1 MKKITEM
8 KNLKKTAAA
17 LTAAVLM
24 TSAASAQVV
33 YEQDFNNVTQYDLF
47 GSNFNYTSGDA
58 NYIKFL
64 FPGETVENED
74 GTTTLNP
81 IDYGTPQLSIDP
93 ELIEVANEEALNFF
107 SIENGKGVIT
117 KIGQRESYNRYGF
130 KKSLAD
136 EIAAFNSEETGNE
149 TTEETTTPE
158 ETTEE
163 TTVDSVIKSGVW
175 NFDFTLQSMQGG
187 RRFLVLRNGDTE
199 KMAVNIH
206 KWPEKSGIAGTINDA
221 TAESNL
227 IKYDRIDN
235 TTANFG
241 FALAWDNGVANFLRF
256 QIDFDKNTLKIYRNT
271 RTMENPNWK
280 LVTRIPVKDD
290 DGNIT
295 GYDDESG
302 IALADFGVDLSEGID
317 SFGYEEIFHGNPCRM
332 MIDDIKIT
340 RVSDGKDLYSCSFD
354 DTTPDEEGNVK
365 DSWWDYGFES
375 TSQKSTI
382 WLEDGKLNYK
392 TDIYRDFI
400 IDKDLGETANS
411 GVWAVTVKYYS
422 ADDAGNG
429 LAPAKVSGD
438 TRSFINFLN
447 DTYNRYGKNGNGM
460 IKNSALGIGCNN
472 SHLTHIW
479 QITSVNG
486 EVKNEYINSNL
497 RKPANNGIM
506 TINYLNGAEY
516 KAVIDFTGE
525 KNKLYMYAKLDYNL
539 GNWVLMN
546 PDGYTLPDDF
556 NFNKVRLYDYNPG
569 NRDWA
574 AWDYFKIE
582 KFDSVNDI
590 MLTTDNDS
598 GYIGKGESV
607 NIGIQSFRAP
617 SEESK
622 TSFIDKSKVN
632 VAAAVYD
639 GGKLVDL
646 KLVSN
651 DQYSV
656 FEEFNADVTFDTLG
670 NNNDIKI
677 FAVDPSSLRPLSNI
691 KTLTGVAFD

>member
-33 YEQDFNNVTQYDLF
+33 YEQDFNNVTQYDLL
-47 GSNFNYTSGDA
+47 GSKFNYTEAGDA
-58 NYIKFL
+58 SHNADDRKNIIANL
-64 FPGETVENED
+64 FPGETVTNED
-74 GTTTLNP
+74 GSTTLNP

-149 TTEETTTPE
+149 TTEETTT
-158 ETTEE
+158 EE

-175 NFDFTLQSMQGG
+175 NFDFTLQSMQST
-187 RRFLVLRNGDTE
+187 RRFLVLRNGTTE
-199 KMAVNIH
+199 KLAVHIE
-206 KWPEKSGIAGTINDA
+206 KWAENVGIADSIANAANADKKIG
-221 TAESNL
+221 
-227 IKYDRIDN
+227 KDRIDN
-235 TTANFG
+235 TGANFG
-241 FALAWDNGVANFLRF
+241 HAVAWGNGVANFLRF

-317 SFGYEEIFHGNPCRM
+317 SFGYEEIFHGNPCRTI
-332 MIDDIKIT
+332 IDDIKIT

-375 TSQKSTI
+375 TSQKSTV

-392 TDIYRDFI
+392 TDKYRDFI

-411 GVWAVTVKYYS
+411 GVYKS
-422 ADDAGNG
+422 D
-429 LAPAKVSGD
+429 
-438 TRSFINFLN
+438 
-447 DTYNRYGKNGNGM
+447 
-460 IKNSALGIGCNN
+460 GIPSMGC
-472 SHLTHIW
+472 
-479 QITSVNG
+479 
-486 EVKNEYINSNL
+486 
-497 RKPANNGIM
+497 
-506 TINYLNGAEY
+506 
-516 KAVIDFTGE
+516 DC
-525 KNKLYMYAKLDYNL
+525 
-539 GNWVLMN
+539 
-546 PDGYTLPDDF
+546 
-556 NFNKVRLYDYNPG
+556 
-569 NRDWA
+569 
-574 AWDYFKIE
+574 
-582 KFDSVNDI
+582 
-590 MLTTDNDS
+590 
-598 GYIGKGESV
+598 
-607 NIGIQSFRAP
+607 
-617 SEESK
+617 
-622 TSFIDKSKVN
+622 
-632 VAAAVYD
+632 
-639 GGKLVDL
+639 
-646 KLVSN
+646 
-651 DQYSV
+651 
-656 FEEFNADVTFDTLG
+656 
-670 NNNDIKI
+670 
-677 FAVDPSSLRPLSNI
+677 
-691 KTLTGVAFD
+691 